1 MTSVRPKTF
10 AVPDG
15 TVLIGR
21 ARREVAM
28 SNESWEEQFKQ
39 FLRKT
44 GDDFRR
50 AGEDIKA
57 EAQKLFDAA
66 MDPDEQQKVR
76 DRLKELSSWAR
87 KRAEDVAGSMETAAS
102 KAARVF
108 HCATNDVTETAEK
121 GSRAPRTS
129 SNSEPPG
136 GDEKRGTAAAA
147 SSAHRKRGKAKRK
160 KIKGKPPEKSGK
172 PKR

>member
-1 MTSVRPKTF
+1 
-10 AVPDG
+10 
-15 TVLIGR
+15 
-21 ARREVAM
+21 M
-28 SNESWEEQFKQ
+28 SDESWEEQFKQ

-44 GDDFRR
+44 GDDVRR

-66 MDPDEQQKVR
+66 MDPDKQQRVR

-87 KRAEDVAGSMETAAS
+87 KTAEDVAGTVETAAS

-108 HCATNDVTETAEK
+108 HCATDNVIEATDK
-121 GSRAPRTS
+121 FSPAPRTS
-129 SNSEPPG
+129 SSSEPARREGKGRAVAPAG
-136 GDEKRGTAAAA
+136 
-147 SSAHRKRGKAKRK
+147 SAYRKRAKAKVARG
-160 KIKGKPPEKSGK
+160 KIKAKPPEKNGGK

>member
-1 MTSVRPKTF
+1 MAKYLLVAP
-10 AVPDG
+10 AG
-15 TVLIGR
+15 E
-21 ARREVAM
+21 AAM
-28 SNESWEEQFKQ
+28 SDERWEEQFKQ

-44 GDDFRR
+44 GADFRR

-66 MDPDEQQKVR
+66 MDSDKQQKVR

-87 KRAEDVAGSMETAAS
+87 KTAEDVAGSVETAAS

-108 HCATNDVTETAEK
+108 HCATDNVTETAEK
-121 GSRAPRTS
+121 VSRAPHTS
-129 SNSEPPG
+129 SISEPPR
-136 GDEKRGTAAAA
+136 GDEKGGATAPA
-147 SSAHRKRGKAKRK
+147 SSAYRKRGKAKRK

>member
-1 MTSVRPKTF
+1 
-10 AVPDG
+10 
-15 TVLIGR
+15 
-21 ARREVAM
+21 M
-28 SNESWEEQFKQ
+28 SDESWEEQFKQ

-50 AGEDIKA
+50 AGGDIKA

-66 MDPDEQQKVR
+66 VDPDKQQRVR

-87 KRAEDVAGSMETAAS
+87 KTAEDVAGSVETAAS

-108 HCATNDVTETAEK
+108 QCATDSVTGTAEK
-121 GSRAPRTS
+121 VSRARR
-129 SNSEPPG
+129 
-136 GDEKRGTAAAA
+136 GDEEGGTSAPA
-147 SSAHRKRGKAKRK
+147 SSAYRKGAKARRK
-160 KIKGKPPEKSGK
+160 KIKGKPPEKSRGK